1 MHTMQCCL
9 GEYNFDYR
17 YPFRMALE
25 LLVSQTIT
33 GELEPVISDPTGEL
47 GPVIKLN

>member
-1 MHTMQCCL
+1 
-9 GEYNFDYR
+9 
-17 YPFRMALE
+17 MALE

-47 GPVIKLN
+47 GPVIKRSNKMPDLYH